1 MSKGYYG
8 YIINCATIC
17 GRCHSNV
24 LTVCKRFLYLQ
35 NISEKNN
42 FVSFVSEA
50 GYRIKAQF

>member
-1 MSKGYYG
+1 MSQGYYG

-17 GRCHSNV
+17 RRCPSNV
-24 LTVCKRFLYLQ
+24 LTVYKRFLYLQ